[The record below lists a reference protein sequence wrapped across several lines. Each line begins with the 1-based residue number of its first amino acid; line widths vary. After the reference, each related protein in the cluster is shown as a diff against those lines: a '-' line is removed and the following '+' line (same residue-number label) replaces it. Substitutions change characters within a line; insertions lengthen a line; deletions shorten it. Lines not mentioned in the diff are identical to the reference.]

1 MKKIVIFAS
10 GSGSSAEN
18 IIANFNGKTS
28 IKVEKLYC
36 NNQKAFVLERIKKY
50 NINTMIF
57 NNSDLETGK
66 VLEDLI
72 KVRPELIVLAGF
84 LRKIPKAIIDEF
96 KNKIINIHPAL
107 LPKYGGQGMFGLNV
121 HQKVIDNKDFHSG
134 FTIHYV
140 NENYDEGNVI
150 FQKKIEVK
158 SSSAEELSKKVLAQE
173 HKYYPT
179 IINSLLNDCD
189 PPLPTILF
197 GLIPILLEFSWKFKI
212 IFNP

>member
-36 NNQKAFVLERIKKY
+36 NNQKASVLERIKKY

-57 NNSDLETGK
+57 NNSDLEKGK

-107 LPKYGGQGMFGLNV
+107 LPEISPSQYDGMSLPIGVKAPKPVTTTRL
-121 HQKVIDNKDFHSG
+121 KLIS
-134 FTIHYV
+134 
-140 NENYDEGNVI
+140 NYLVP
-150 FQKKIEVK
+150 
-158 SSSAEELSKKVLAQE
+158 SM
-173 HKYYPT
+173 
-179 IINSLLNDCD
+179 
-189 PPLPTILF
+189 
-197 GLIPILLEFSWKFKI
+197 
-212 IFNP
+212 

>member
-179 IINSLLNDCD
+179 IINRGHQEEIQDLVVM
-189 PPLPTILF
+189 
-197 GLIPILLEFSWKFKI
+197 E
-212 IFNP
+212 